1 MHYTESCLYRQY
13 ADRVI
18 RCLFLMIIFCLLCY
32 PHEAIAV
39 DEDNCLFCHGYRG
52 LSYINESGEFKL
64 LYVTEDTYINS
75 PHGNLKCTDCHTEIK
90 KFPHDN
96 PVQVNCLIVCH
107 MDEPSSGLPFSHQK
121 IGDYLDRSVHGKTD
135 KDNNPKKHAEDY
147 PDCVTCHLD
156 PLYRPLEFVKQDMK
170 GLKEKTVE
178 RCAICH
184 EEKDFMSKFYN
195 HFTSRMQKQRKPL
208 EVVKMCD
215 QCHGDTEMMARHDL
229 PNLMK
234 TYLET
239 YHGKAVYF
247 GDEHAADCN
256 DCHVLP
262 GESIHNVLSMDNP
275 DSASYRDNIY
285 KTCSDVSCHPDA
297 ELNLSGYKAHVL
309 LEPGKNPVEFYVCV
323 FFVLLTLGS
332 FIPLMIFTVLDMAR
346 NVFPNAALFKNR
358 LGNKDAKN

>member
-170 GLKEKTVE
+170 GLKEK
-178 RCAICH
+178 
-184 EEKDFMSKFYN
+184 
-195 HFTSRMQKQRKPL
+195 PL
-208 EVVKMCD
+208 
-215 QCHGDTEMMARHDL
+215 
-229 PNLMK
+229 
-234 TYLET
+234 
-239 YHGKAVYF
+239 
-247 GDEHAADCN
+247 
-256 DCHVLP
+256 
-262 GESIHNVLSMDNP
+262 
-275 DSASYRDNIY
+275 
-285 KTCSDVSCHPDA
+285 
-297 ELNLSGYKAHVL
+297 
-309 LEPGKNPVEFYVCV
+309 
-323 FFVLLTLGS
+323 
-332 FIPLMIFTVLDMAR
+332 
-346 NVFPNAALFKNR
+346 
-358 LGNKDAKN
+358 KDAPYAMRKRTL